1 MIEDFSEEGLSDDP
15 VSSTD
20 EPAPGASVK
29 RQRQKSKAFEVESFK
44 LKAFTKL
51 EWSKKVDTFYVIG
64 IIPSVLFTFIY

>member
-15 VSSTD
+15 VSSTG

-29 RQRQKSKAFEVESFK
+29 RRRQKSKAFEVS

-64 IIPSVLFTFIY
+64 IIPGVLFTFIY